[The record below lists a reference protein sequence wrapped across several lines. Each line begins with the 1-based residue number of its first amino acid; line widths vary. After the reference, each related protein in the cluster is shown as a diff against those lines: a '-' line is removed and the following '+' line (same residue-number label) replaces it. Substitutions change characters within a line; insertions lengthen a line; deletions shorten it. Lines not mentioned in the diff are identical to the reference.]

1 MTVSTSPMSPF
12 TPKAGIRSAN
22 TDVRYGSTLAHIET
36 EYVCCT
42 RGEFVLV
49 LAVNIHSAVWLR
61 AIALCSLF

>member
-1 MTVSTSPMSPF
+1 VITAYAEAPEAIFISS
-12 TPKAGIRSAN
+12 
-22 TDVRYGSTLAHIET
+22 LAHIET